1 MKKIYSKEEVDKLL
15 TNTIDTRL
23 AEIESKF
30 IKAEKESKFIEKES
44 YEQKVDILN
53 LEIEELKRNQ
63 IKIQSG
69 EHQPYDKK
77 HVKNNEPREF
87 VITFP
92 TRFSEKPTVNVWI
105 SNLDHEIP
113 GVNDFWETLDDEKK
127 YHEVIRTEIKTI
139 DVTVTGFKC
148 EVSTWDNGNTI
159 YFGRTSLVWIA
170 YGK

>member
-1 MKKIYSKEEVDKLL
+1 MQYE
-15 TNTIDTRL
+15 IDT
-23 AEIESKF
+23 
-30 IKAEKESKFIEKES
+30 
-44 YEQKVDILN
+44 
-53 LEIEELKRNQ
+53 LKKNQ

-69 EHQPYDKK
+69 EHKPYDNK

-92 TRFSEKPTVNVWI
+92 TRFSEKPTVNVWF

>member
-77 HVKNNEPREF
+77 HVKNNEPRAFE
-87 VITFP
+87 IPFP
-92 TRFSEKPTVNVWI
+92 TPFTEKPTVHVWFG
-105 SNLDHEIP
+105 NLDHEK
-113 GVNDFWETLDDEKK
+113 GR
-127 YHEVIRTEIKTI
+127 EVIRAEIKTI
-139 DVTVTGFKC
+139 DVTDTGFKC
-148 EVSTWDNGNTI
+148 EVSTWYNGNAI